1 MEYENE
7 DNAFEVPFSNRATV
21 FLDYVWSEKFH
32 PPPPRA
38 ILGQWD
44 DTTARQETEEMPK
57 QRETLLLR
65 KGER

>member
-7 DNAFEVPFSNRATV
+7 GNAFEVPFLFSTTL

-32 PPPPRA
+32 PPPRA